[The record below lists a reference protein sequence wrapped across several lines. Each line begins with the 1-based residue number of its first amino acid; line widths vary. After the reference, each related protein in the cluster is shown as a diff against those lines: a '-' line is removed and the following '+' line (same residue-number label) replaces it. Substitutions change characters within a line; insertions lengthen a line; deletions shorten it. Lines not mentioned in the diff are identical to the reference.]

1 MASTASNRPPPTDPM
16 RRPTRAALAVAP
28 LLLLVSACRV
38 DTTVDLTVQPNGS
51 GRITLTARADR
62 EVVQKAPG
70 LAADLRFDDAEK
82 AGWVNDRVGNGTDG
96 SLEVVLHHDFTDI
109 ATANAILRTIN
120 GTNGPLHDVAVQR
133 TANADEVNTSVGGV
147 LRVDGGLDAFADPKA
162 LTAIGGTPYAADI
175 AAANMKPADAV
186 GITVVVHLP
195 GAKTATYTVPIDGTA
210 VTISSSSHLTAGAS
224 SNWGVLATVLLVAL
238 VAWCI
243 GAALFVMWVVRE
255 RRRRALR
262 RTAVDSRP

>member
-1 MASTASNRPPPTDPM
+1 M
-16 RRPTRAALAVAP
+16 RRPFRAAAAAVP

-51 GRITLTARADR
+51 GRVTLTARADR

-82 AGWVNDRVGNGTDG
+82 AGWVNDRVSNGTDG
-96 SLEVVLHHDFTDI
+96 SLEVVLHHDFADV
-109 ATANAILRTIN
+109 ATANAILRTLN
-120 GTNGPLHDVAVQR
+120 GTNGPLHDVLVQR
-133 TANADEVNTSVGGV
+133 TANADEVDTSVSGT

-162 LTAIGGTPYAADI
+162 LTAIGGTPYAAEI

-186 GITVVVHLP
+186 GVTLVVNLP
-195 GAKTATYTVPIDGTA
+195 GAKSATYTVPIDGTT
-210 VTISSSSHLTAGAS
+210 VTVKHSSHLTAGAA

-243 GAALFVMWVVRE
+243 GAALFVTWVARE
-255 RRRRALR
+255 RRRRAQR
-262 RTAVDSRP
+262 RPAVDSRP